1 MLRTIVD
8 SAPGNV
14 DSVGFGGHLDS
25 HEVLDLRVLLLVHAA
40 CLAFHSG
47 PATRISILNFDRP
60 RAGTGST
67 RAIAEA
73 ANPSSTCTRYELP
86 TSSSPTSASF
96 LPIAVVPRIF
106 IFKYNCLFT
115 HFASLLCIA
124 VPKPRCQPPNRAPYD
139 PKNWARYDPPECRSF
154 ST

>member
-106 IFKYNCLFT
+106 YFIFT
-115 HFASLLCIA
+115 IA
-124 VPKPRCQPPNRAPYD
+124 PAGSQTCFHPPPRCQPPNRAPYD
-139 PKNWARYDPPECRSF
+139 QKFGSTDPPECRSF
-154 ST
+154 PT